1 MQEKIAEKEY
11 NEARDTYEKLLTES
25 KLGMKRVQDLENF
38 VNALKG
44 SKDIILDYDSN
55 LMKRT
60 LKKISVYNESY
71 VDMEFV
77 GDWVIR
83 VEI

>member
-1 MQEKIAEKEY
+1 MMK
-11 NEARDTYEKLLTES
+11 NT
-25 KLGMKRVQDLENF
+25 MKRVQDLESF

-44 SKDIILDYDSN
+44 SKDIILEYDSN

-60 LKKISVYNESY
+60 LRKITVFSEGY

-77 GDWVIR
+77 GDQVIR

>member
-1 MQEKIAEKEY
+1 MMKNK
-11 NEARDTYEKLLTES
+11 
-25 KLGMKRVQDLENF
+25 MKRVQDLENF

-44 SKDIILDYDSN
+44 SKDIILEYDSN

-60 LKKISVYNESY
+60 LRKITVFSEGY

-77 GDWVIR
+77 GNQVVR
-83 VEI
+83 VKI